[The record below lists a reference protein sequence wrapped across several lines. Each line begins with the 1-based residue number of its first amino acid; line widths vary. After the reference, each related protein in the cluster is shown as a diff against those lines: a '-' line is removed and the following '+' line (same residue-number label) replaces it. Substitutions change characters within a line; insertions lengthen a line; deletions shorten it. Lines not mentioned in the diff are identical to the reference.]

1 MRFVSY
7 ALSDKNGVAVRRG
20 PDLIDLGAID
30 LGTLLRNDPDVLQEL
45 GRSAKGAPLNTQHLR
60 YRPPIARPPK
70 IICIGLNY
78 ADHATESQ
86 MKKPDY
92 PPVFTRFT
100 STLIGHNEP
109 IIRPKVS
116 TQLDYEGELVAVIGR
131 GGRHIP
137 RARALEHVAGYSLFN
152 DASVRDYQFKSTQW
166 TVGKNFDA
174 TGPFGPELVTA
185 DELPPGCAGLKIETR
200 LNGTVLQSANT
211 DVMIFPVADLIFY
224 LSEAITL
231 EPGDVI
237 VTGTPSGVGFARQ
250 PPIWMKPG
258 DVCEIEVEGIGTLR
272 NPVKDET

>member
-7 ALSDKNGVAVRRG
+7 SAGGRNGLAVRRG
-20 PDLIDLGAID
+20 SDLIDLGAIE
-30 LGTLLRNDPDVLQEL
+30 LGDVLRKDPGSLQEL
-45 GRSAKGAPLNTQHLR
+45 GRSAKGAPLDARGIR

-92 PPVFTRFT
+92 PPMFSRFST
-100 STLIGHNEP
+100 TLIGHNEP

-131 GGRHIP
+131 GGKHIS
-137 RARALEHVAGYSLFN
+137 RERALDHIVGYSLFN
-152 DASVRDYQFKSTQW
+152 EASVRDYQFKSSQW

-185 DELPPGCAGLKIETR
+185 DELPPGCKGLKIETR
-200 LNGTVLQSANT
+200 LNGQTLQSAST
-211 DVMIFPVADLIFY
+211 DVMIFPIADLIFY
-224 LSEAITL
+224 ISEAITL
-231 EPGDVI
+231 EPGDII
-237 VTGTPSGVGFARQ
+237 VTGTPSGVGFARK

-258 DVCEIEVEGIGTLR
+258 DICEVEVEGIGILS
-272 NPVKDET
+272 NPVKDEA